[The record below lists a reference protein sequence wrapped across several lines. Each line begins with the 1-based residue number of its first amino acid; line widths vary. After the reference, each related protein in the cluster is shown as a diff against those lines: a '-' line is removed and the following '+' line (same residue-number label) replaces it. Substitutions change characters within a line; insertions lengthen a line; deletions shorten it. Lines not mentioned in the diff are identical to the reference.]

1 MSLLEIET
9 SDITKSDGIDRII
22 TRLNKIYKKD
32 ELTQKNNAL
41 EKFKTYRRKSTATI
55 RDFRTEFEKRYHK
68 TKSYGT
74 TISGDVLAYR
84 LLKAASLSIRDK
96 QLVKA
101 TITELKYDAVKTK
114 LAKIFQDNTEVPT
127 TKFNEMS
134 IKLEPTLSHSILH

>member
-9 SDITKSDGIDRII
+9 SDMTKSDGIDRII

-55 RDFRTEFEKRYHK
+55 RDFRTKFEKRYHK

-101 TITELKYDAVKTK
+101 TITELKYVC
-114 LAKIFQDNTEVPT
+114 
-127 TKFNEMS
+127 S
-134 IKLEPTLSHSILH
+134 